1 MKLFIVFMMLMGLA
15 LAAEKYTSKYDNVD
29 IDRILQNNRVLTN
42 YIRCMLGEGACTAE
56 GRELKKTLP
65 DALKSGC
72 SKCDVKQKA
81 MADKVINHLKTRRIN
96 DWERL
101 IAKYDPTGEYKK
113 RFETTRLA

>member
-1 MKLFIVFMMLMGLA
+1 MTLSLYFVKFLLSLSTVMHEFI
-15 LAAEKYTSKYDNVD
+15 
-29 IDRILQNNRVLTN
+29 
-42 YIRCMLGEGACTAE
+42 YIIIFIIFFLE
-56 GRELKKTLP
+56 TLP

-81 MADKVINHLKTRRIN
+81 MADKVINHLRTKRIN